1 MYIKVFPHGKGRGEK
16 AVQYLVNTTYAN
28 RKGNPP
34 EVLRGDP
41 NLTASLINSLP
52 FAWKYTSGVLSWSP
66 EDTVAS
72 DDEQK
77 LMDDF
82 ENVAFAGMDKGQYS
96 ILWVRHKH
104 ANHHELHFVIPRV
117 ELSQGKSFN
126 AFSPGWQKD
135 FDVLRDYYNIK
146 HDWARPDDLKR
157 QRICVPSNASLL
169 HNKLKRFGV
178 EIKATDRDKAQE
190 MLVDYAKN
198 AIQSGTV
205 TNREELLN
213 AYKELGLTIN
223 RAGKNYI
230 TIKNGEQKIRLK
242 GGIFDESWRVG
253 AKDTG
258 EANPRKTNAGTGNYN
273 EIGKLQEKLE
283 QIIAKRSEYNRKRYK
298 SIRNEEQGSHQIEYE
313 KLLHIFD
320 RIFSSS
326 LFDNSRNP
334 PGNILSGEQNL
345 QAGGA
350 NTAAGGRSTQGTA
363 NLECFENNGN
373 KTAKRKWQK
382 LYRYSRKFILRNRL
396 ESWQQPSYK
405 DTRLN
410 DRNTKLSYQN
420 NTGNVQSKS
429 KNIAGAGSKNSRLR
443 EQAHRITEQLGNLE
457 SALSKLD
464 RAYQQVILFLQQPA
478 KLLSKPKEIMQSRT
492 QTIKKFF
499 GLSR

>member
-28 RKGNPP
+28 RKDNPP
-34 EVLRGDP
+34 KVLRGDP
-41 NLTASLINSLP
+41 DMTTELINCLP
-52 FAWKYTSGVLSWSP
+52 FAWKYTSGVLSWSS
-66 EDTVAS
+66 EDKVS
-72 DDEQK
+72 DGDEEK

-82 ENVAFAGMDKGQYS
+82 ENVAFAGLDKGQYS
-96 ILWVRHKH
+96 MLWVRHKH
-104 ANHHELHFVIPRV
+104 ANHHELHFIIPRV
-117 ELSQGKSFN
+117 ELTQGKSFN

-146 HDWARPDDLKR
+146 HNWARPDDPKR

-178 EIKATDRDKAQE
+178 EIKKTDKDKAQE
-190 MLVDYAKN
+190 MLVEYAKN

-205 TNREELLN
+205 TNREELIN

-223 RAGKNYI
+223 RTGKNYI

-242 GGIFDESWRVG
+242 GGIFDESWRIG

-258 EANPRKTNAGTGNYN
+258 KANSRETNAGTGNYS
-273 EIGKLQEKLE
+273 ELGKLQGKLE
-283 QIIAKRSEYNRKRYK
+283 QIIAKRSDYNRKRYK
-298 SIRNEEQGSHQIEYE
+298 SIRNEEQGAHQIEYE

-326 LFDNSRNP
+326 LFDNSRKP
-334 PGNILSGEQNL
+334 PGNILSGEQHL

-350 NTAAGGRSTQGTA
+350 NTATRGRSIQGTA
-363 NLECFENNGN
+363 NIKYHENNEDN
-373 KTAKRKWQK
+373 VAKRKWQK
-382 LYRYSRKFILRNRL
+382 LYRYSRKLILRNRL
-396 ESWQQPSYK
+396 ESWQQPRHK

-420 NTGNVQSKS
+420 RTGNEQAKS
-429 KNIAGAGSKNSRLR
+429 RSLAGTGNENSRIG
-443 EQAHRITEQLGNLE
+443 EQSSRITEQLGNLE

-464 RAYQQVILFLQQPA
+464 RTCQQIIFYLQQPA